1 MFRQPMNLF
10 TAILYGFGTALP
22 LVVGATVGVVLR
34 PPSQFTAVSLA
45 FASGSLITGL
55 SFELFEP
62 AFQTAGLGLTTVGLL
77 VGTGFYIGVRY
88 VVSIQTDAEGVPLL
102 AAVVLDGLAEN
113 ITLGIALVG
122 GSLVGGPLALLAGI
136 AANNFPEAVGG
147 ASEMTASGQSA
158 KWTLG
163 LWTVTAAGLVFAVV
177 VGYSV
182 FSGIGDTALALVR
195 ATGGG
200 AVLASL
206 AVEIMPDA
214 YEGGGPLV
222 AFATAMG
229 LVLTFAL
236 I

>member
-1 MFRQPMNLF
+1 MNLF
-10 TAILYGFGTALP
+10 TAILYGVGTGLP
-22 LVVGATVGVVLR
+22 LVVGAIVGIVLR
-34 PPSQFTAVSLA
+34 PPQRFTAVALA

-62 AFQTAGLGLTTVGLL
+62 AFQTAGLGLTTAGLL
-77 VGTGFYIGVRY
+77 VGTGFYIGVKY
-88 VVSIQTDAEGVPLL
+88 VVSIRTDAEGVPLL
-102 AAVVLDGLAEN
+102 AAVILDGLAEN
-113 ITLGIALVG
+113 ITLGVALVG
-122 GSLVGGPLALLAGI
+122 NSLVGGPLALFAGI

-147 ASEMTASGQSA
+147 ASEMTAGGRSA

-163 LWTVTAAGLVFAVV
+163 LWTVTATGLVFGVV
-177 VGYSV
+177 FGYSLL
-182 FSGIGDTALALVR
+182 SGTGATALALVR